1 MIIRL
6 QEIELGAINPDQSKA
21 LYAGIL
27 GLGLS
32 VDQPGLKV
40 FKSGVDGVDFNASTL
55 LPPKT
60 TLISFLTDNLPEM
73 MEVLRF
79 RGVQF
84 IGPRASHLGMET
96 IEFMDPDGQ
105 LIRVNQPTEAS
116 PSWLK
121 I

>member
-1 MIIRL
+1 MKIRL
-6 QEIELGAINPDQSKA
+6 QEIELGASNPDQSKSF
-21 LYAGIL
+21 YVDIL

-40 FKSGVDGVDFNASTL
+40 FKSGVNGIDFNASNH

-60 TLISFLTDNLPEM
+60 TMISFLTDNLLEM
-73 MEVLRF
+73 MELLRSK
-79 RGVQF
+79 GVDF
-84 IGPRASHLGMET
+84 TGPRASHLGMET
-96 IEFMDPDGQ
+96 IEFTDPDGH